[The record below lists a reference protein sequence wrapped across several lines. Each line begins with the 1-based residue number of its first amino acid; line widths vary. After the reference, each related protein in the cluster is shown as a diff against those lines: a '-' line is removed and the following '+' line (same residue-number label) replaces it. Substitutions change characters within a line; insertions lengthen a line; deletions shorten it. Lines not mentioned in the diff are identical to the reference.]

1 MTQAVPGPP
10 VPGPPAPATGNGAAP
25 GVLEALAR
33 LEELD
38 QRPVAEHVEVFDGVH
53 RLLQDALATLDEV

>member
-10 VPGPPAPATGNGAAP
+10 VAGPRAPAVGDGAAS

-38 QRPVAEHVEVFDGVH
+38 LRPVAEHVEVFDGVH